1 MGYAKGREMEK
12 RTYGLTE
19 AADVADVPLEELQRA
34 IRDGLLPA
42 RLFHNTGEWHIDADD
57 LAKYVKRTRHAD
69 PFGLTRKR
77 KVLVIG
83 EDLLFAGTLKLELT
97 RDPRL
102 DVRYASWGKDAVLMV
117 NHYGADLF
125 VVDLTPSKA
134 VPDEVLSAVQATRA
148 KGKKQVVAFYSFP
161 EEALDVH
168 PLVRSRLASLAPEAS
183 LSKARGLRALT
194 VACFGCLGLDT
205 NTKIFR
211 LPG

>member
-1 MGYAKGREMEK
+1 MEK

-19 AADVADVPLEELQRA
+19 AADVADVPLDELRRA
-34 IRDGLLPA
+34 IQDGLLPA
-42 RLFHNTGEWHIDADD
+42 KLFHNTGEWHIDAED

-69 PFGLTRKR
+69 PFGRIRKR

-83 EDLLFAGTLKLELT
+83 EDLLFAGTIKLELQ
-97 RDPRL
+97 RDSRI
-102 DVRYASWGKDAVLMV
+102 DVRYASWGKDAILMV

-134 VPDEVLSAVQATRA
+134 VPDEVLAAVQMQRS
-148 KGKKQVVAFYSFP
+148 KGTKAAVAYFSFP

-168 PLVRSRLASLAPEAS
+168 PLVRSRLTSLAPDAS
-183 LSKARGLRALT
+183 LSKTRGLRALSL
-194 VACFGCLGLDT
+194 ACYGALGL
-205 NTKIFR
+205 NAATKDLR

>member
-1 MGYAKGREMEK
+1 MEK
-12 RTYGLTE
+12 RTYGLSE
-19 AADVADVPLEELQRA
+19 AADVADVPLDELRRA
-34 IRDGLLPA
+34 IQDGLLPA
-42 RLFHNTGEWHIDADD
+42 RLFHNTGEWHIDAED

-83 EDLLFAGTLKLELT
+83 EDLLFAGTLKLELQ
-97 RDPRL
+97 RDSRI

-134 VPDEVLSAVQATRA
+134 VPDEVLAAVQSQRA
-148 KGKKQVVAFYSFP
+148 KGRKTAVAYYAFP
-161 EEALDVH
+161 EEALEVH
-168 PLVRSRLASLAPEAS
+168 PLVRSRLAALAPDAS

-194 VACFGCLGLDT
+194 IACYGALALET
-205 NTKIFR
+205 NTRIFK

>member
-1 MGYAKGREMEK
+1 MEK

-19 AADVADVPLEELQRA
+19 AADVADVPLEELRRA
-34 IRDGLLPA
+34 IQDGLLPA
-42 RLFHNTGEWHIDADD
+42 RLFHNTGEWHIDAED
-57 LAKYVKRTRHAD
+57 LAKYVKRTRHVD
-69 PFGLTRKR
+69 PFGRTKKR

-83 EDLLFAGTLKLELT
+83 EDLLFAGTLKLELQ
-97 RDPRL
+97 RDPRI

-134 VPDEVLSAVQATRA
+134 VPDEVLAAVQMQRA
-148 KGKKQVVAFYSFP
+148 KGKKAAVAYYTFP

-168 PLVRSRLASLAPEAS
+168 PLVRSRLTSLAPES
-183 LSKARGLRALT
+183 HLSKTRGLRALT
-194 VACFGCLGLDT
+194 IACFAALGLDT

>member
-1 MGYAKGREMEK
+1 MEK

-19 AADVADVPLEELQRA
+19 AADVADVPLDELRRA
-34 IRDGLLPA
+34 IQDGLLPA
-42 RLFHNTGEWHIDADD
+42 KLFHNTGEWHVDAED
-57 LAKYVKRTRHAD
+57 LATYVKRTRHVD
-69 PFGLTRKR
+69 PFGRIRKR

-83 EDLLFAGTLKLELT
+83 EDLLFAGTLKLELQ
-97 RDPRL
+97 RDPRI

-134 VPDEVLSAVQATRA
+134 VPEEVLSAVQIQRA
-148 KGKKQVVAFYSFP
+148 RGRKAAVAYFAFA

-168 PLVRSRLASLAPEAS
+168 PLVRSRLTSLAPERF
-183 LSKARGLRALT
+183 LSKTRGLRALT
-194 VACFGCLGLDT
+194 VACFAALGLET
-205 NTKIFR
+205 NTKTFR